1 MDKLT
6 MKVRGD
12 GVKDTSTLEIEV
24 HRFTTSERLKKT
36 CKWFGIF
43 LGTGLAS
50 ALIPVVHFVA
60 VPTFALLALGSLVV
74 VPMNKHK
81 ICSAQTL
88 CPYCGKETKLN
99 RVRLDAPFR
108 DSCEH
113 CRQLLYVNPDSP

>member
-43 LGTGLAS
+43 KIEWIFIQNIRVGLYQQE
-50 ALIPVVHFVA
+50 LC
-60 VPTFALLALGSLVV
+60 L
-74 VPMNKHK
+74 MN
-81 ICSAQTL
+81 T
-88 CPYCGKETKLN
+88 
-99 RVRLDAPFR
+99 R
-108 DSCEH
+108 
-113 CRQLLYVNPDSP
+113 